1 MMSSGCEP
9 KIHLRGVTPHTLL
22 HGGLG
27 HRPPPYEELI
37 LFGSYLGVLDLSLWE
52 SAQIWPFV
60 SILAFLGKL
69 SLSGFEFYP
78 KPQPYPKPHSFSNTF
93 YFMLSAKLMV
103 GTGDKYFLRLH
114 LGP

>member
-69 SLSGFEFYP
+69 SLSSFEFYP
-78 KPQPYPKPHSFSNTF
+78 KPQLYPKP
-93 YFMLSAKLMV
+93 LSLKYLLVHALGKVV
-103 GTGDKYFLRLH
+103 GRNR
-114 LGP
+114 

>member
-1 MMSSGCEP
+1 MTSSGGEP
-9 KIHLRGVTPHTLL
+9 KIYLRGVTPHTLL

-69 SLSGFEFYP
+69 SPSGFEFYP
-78 KPQPYPKPHSFSNTF
+78 KPQLVSHKPCLSKMHYDRVPSFVDGRN
-93 YFMLSAKLMV
+93 
-103 GTGDKYFLRLH
+103 RR
-114 LGP
+114 

>member
-1 MMSSGCEP
+1 MISSGCEP

-69 SLSGFEFYP
+69 SLSP
-78 KPQPYPKPHSFSNTF
+78 VSSSILSHNLILSHSVSNTF
-93 YFMLSAKLMV
+93 YFMLSAKLTV
-103 GTGDKYFLRLH
+103 GTGDKYLLRLR
-114 LGP
+114 LES